1 MGPCGRQGRLSA
13 ASGPGGQRLEQPPAW
28 RGQVGDSEKGSG
40 QREPQSE
47 PLPTPEPGADGEAG
61 HASDTCTSQPAA
73 LRPSPRMARFPS
85 KLFQVHSGRRLAS
98 RRRVERGARGL
109 SGTLAISMLLSSQ
122 ITATPLHPDKGPHL

>member
-1 MGPCGRQGRLSA
+1 M
-13 ASGPGGQRLEQPPAW
+13 
-28 RGQVGDSEKGSG
+28 GDSEKGSG

-61 HASDTCTSQPAA
+61 HASDTCTSRPVA
-73 LRPSPRMARFPS
+73 LRPSPRMAHFPS

-109 SGTLAISMLLSSQ
+109 SKTLAISMLLSSQ
-122 ITATPLHPDKGPHL
+122 ITATPLRPDKGPHL